1 MLIHIIFA
9 SQNELIQYIT
19 QKFTAFAI
27 FLLLEVIVS
36 HGNINSAVL

>member
-1 MLIHIIFA
+1 MLIHIIFD

-27 FLLLEVIVS
+27 FLSLPVIVFP
-36 HGNINSAVL
+36 GNINSAVL